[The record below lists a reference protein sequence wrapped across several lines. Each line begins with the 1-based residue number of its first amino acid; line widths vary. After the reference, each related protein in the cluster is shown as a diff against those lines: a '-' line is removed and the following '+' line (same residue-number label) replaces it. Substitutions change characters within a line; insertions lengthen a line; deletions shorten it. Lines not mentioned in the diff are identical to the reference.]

1 MQVKPLD
8 EEPVEHGSA
17 GVLQEDVEHLA
28 QIGLFEFEY
37 LSFKYFTV
45 LFFLFAKYRV
55 VYAEY
60 SASGSLLHIAR
71 VSFHVAYNSF
81 APSNELENL
90 KFKIITSI
98 LHLGN

>member
-1 MQVKPLD
+1 MKPLD

-28 QIGLFEFEY
+28 QIGLFKLKY
-37 LSFKYFTV
+37 LSFKYSIIY
-45 LFFLFAKYRV
+45 LFAKYRV

-60 SASGSLLHIAR
+60 SASGALLHIAR

-81 APSNELENL
+81 APGNELE
-90 KFKIITSI
+90 I
-98 LHLGN
+98 